1 MFRRSDSSL
10 SPPFSH
16 FPFPFSRS
24 RKVAKVEACAKGL
37 GEGGRYFARMTN
49 TNETI
54 PEMLA
59 AHDAAALRALYEALL
74 LPRMIEEKM
83 LLLLRQGRIS
93 KWFSGIGQEAVAVG
107 ATLALRDDDWI
118 LPLHRNLGVFTARG
132 FPLPRLFAQWQGKAD
147 GYTKGRDRSFHFGA
161 PEHHVVGMISHLG
174 SMLGVADGLALAGR
188 MIGDDAIALVF
199 SGDGG
204 TSQGD
209 FHEAVNLAAVWD
221 LPVIFLIENNGY
233 ALSTPSRD
241 QFRCARLADRA
252 AGYGI
257 EGITIDGNDIV
268 AVNRAIARAAAAA
281 RAERRPIIVEA
292 MTFRRRGHE
301 EASGV
306 AYVPPELI
314 KQWEEKDPVALFER
328 RLIEEGVLDDATIA
342 AIRAAQ
348 KEEIEA
354 GVDHMMSAPDP
365 QTRAADELADVYAPA
380 SASSVPSTI
389 SLPTRPAVGPERRLV
404 DAITE
409 GLRQGMERDPRLVI
423 MGQDVA
429 EYGGVFKVTDGL
441 LGRFGRERVRN
452 TPLCEAAVLGAALGL
467 SVRGIPSVVEMQFAD
482 FVSEGFNQ
490 IVNNLAKTHYRWG
503 TPVNVTV
510 RMPTGG
516 GVGAGPFHSQS
527 TEAWFAHVPGLLIA
541 YPSTPYDAKGLL
553 MTALAEPNPVMFFEH
568 KYLYRSARG
577 PVPEEPYAIPFGRA
591 RVVREGEG
599 VTIVTYGLG
608 VSWAE
613 QLAERRGDDALE
625 IIDLR
630 TLIPWDR
637 ETVLA
642 SVRKTGRCLV
652 LHEATHTAGIGAE
665 IAATITEEAFA
676 HLDAPVMRCASLDTP
691 VPFNA
696 GLEAEFMA
704 VGRLSV
710 KVDKLLAY

>member
-1 MFRRSDSSL
+1 
-10 SPPFSH
+10 
-16 FPFPFSRS
+16 
-24 RKVAKVEACAKGL
+24 
-37 GEGGRYFARMTN
+37 MTT
-49 TNETI
+49 TNETG

-83 LLLLRQGRIS
+83 LRLLRQGRIS

-132 FPLPRLFAQWQGKAD
+132 LPLPRLFAQWQGKAD

-161 PEHHVVGMISHLG
+161 PEHHIVGMISHLG

-268 AVNRAIARAAAAA
+268 AVNRTIARVAAAA

-328 RLIEEGVLDDATIA
+328 RLIEEGVLDEATIA

-365 QTRAADELADVYAPA
+365 GPRAADELADVYAPA
-380 SASSVPSTI
+380 SASSAPSSIT
-389 SLPTRPAVGPERRLV
+389 LGPLPAVGPERRLI

-409 GLRQGMERDPRLVI
+409 GLKQGMERDPRLVI

-429 EYGGVFKVTDGL
+429 EYGGVFKATEGL
-441 LGRFGRERVRN
+441 LGLFGRERVRN

-591 RVVREGEG
+591 RVAREGEG

-613 QLAERRGDDALE
+613 QLADRRGDDALE

-642 SVRKTGRCLV
+642 SVRKSGRCLV

-676 HLDAPVMRCASLDTP
+676 HLDAPVIRCASLDTP

-704 VGRLSV
+704 VGRLSA